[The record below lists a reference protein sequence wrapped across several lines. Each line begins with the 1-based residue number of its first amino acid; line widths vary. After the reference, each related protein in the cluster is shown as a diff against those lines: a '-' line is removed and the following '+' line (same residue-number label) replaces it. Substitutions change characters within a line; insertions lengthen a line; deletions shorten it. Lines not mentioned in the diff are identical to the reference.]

1 MTFPDLDAERA
12 SRAPV
17 GLGLLLDGLGL
28 LLVVVGALTLIVV
41 GFLTDPLLGAA
52 AIGLACVV
60 LGLAIGRREA

>member
-28 LLVVVGALTLIVV
+28 LLVIVGVLTFVVAA
-41 GFLTDPLLGAA
+41 FLADPLLGAA